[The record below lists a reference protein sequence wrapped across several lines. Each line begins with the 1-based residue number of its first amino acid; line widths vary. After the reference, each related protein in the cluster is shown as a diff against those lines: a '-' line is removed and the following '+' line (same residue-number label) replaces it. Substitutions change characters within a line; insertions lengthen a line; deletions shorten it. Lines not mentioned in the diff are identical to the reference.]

1 MSNQTHLQDPRW
13 DSAQTALTEHTDDS
27 EDSNE

>member
-13 DSAQTALTEHTDDS
+13 DSAQTALTDHTTTE